1 MTINKLTAA
10 LTLIACAPL
19 VGAMQALDESELNQ
33 VTGEGLG
40 AAFDNVVIAS
50 PDHGD
55 PGAFS
60 IKLNLT
66 ENGPEAIQIG
76 ELRFHCSVNESNCGR
91 SPDGK
96 PTGIQGGRGVGGYF
110 GTYNDPYVTNTL
122 KDVTDINGIDRTA
135 LSTAWPAAH
144 LEQKERSFFDY
155 TARGWNG
162 KRFTSSIQTG
172 TGIGGLNT
180 NNGPDHYRGLPVDF
194 FTNKSVTVGN
204 LYDLSDQYAAY
215 LKDHDD
221 QLDVA
226 ANKFDLHFR
235 IDAFTQ
241 ENALKTGL
249 NDQFIAYVDAIGAR
263 LYGTEN
269 VVWGQENRGLAMSL
283 SLGLVADELRITS
296 SPDGAIDSQLSLKGV
311 DAYIPQGSVDQPMTI
326 STVQFTQVQRGK
338 WASQTMDTEARTQM
352 RVEIAPLTASVGQAE
367 QGHIFVQSIGF
378 GSSDIDDP
386 NPEIVTGVE
395 DIYLRDASGNIVE
408 TIEDVK
414 HRAFVPKTVIYNEQ
428 IDRHNKNN
436 PSNVLP
442 NIPNQNVIEI
452 RGLEIQRMVMT
463 TQDLNR

>member
-1 MTINKLTAA
+1 MKKIKNIALAIAFSAA
-10 LTLIACAPL
+10 AQGAA
-19 VGAMQALDESELNQ
+19 AMQALDESELNQ

-50 PDHGD
+50 PDYGQ

-66 ENGPEAIQIG
+66 ENGEEAL
-76 ELRFHCSVNESNCGR
+76 ELSEFRFHRSRNEIEQGVDEADDTYLAR
-91 SPDGK
+91 VQR
-96 PTGIQGGRGVGGYF
+96 TGGRF
-110 GTYNDPYVTNTL
+110 GTYEDPYVTNTL
-122 KDVTDINGIDRTA
+122 KDISDINGVERTA

-144 LEQKERSFFDY
+144 LKQKERSFFNY
-155 TARGWNG
+155 TASNFDGWEYLN
-162 KRFTSSIQTG
+162 TTQTG
-172 TGIGGLNT
+172 TNIGGMYRRHGIN
-180 NNGPDHYRGLPVDF
+180 HYRGLPENF
-194 FTNKSVTVGN
+194 FASNPSVNVGN
-204 LYDLSDQYAAY
+204 LYTLSDQYAAY
-215 LKDHDD
+215 LKDFDD

-226 ANKFDLHFR
+226 ANKFDLHLR
-235 IDAFTQ
+235 LDAYTADNFAHPDPN
-241 ENALKTGL
+241 ER
-249 NDQFIAYVDAIGAR
+249 FVAYIDAIGAR

-269 VVWGQENRGLAMSL
+269 TVWAHENRGLAMSMK
-283 SLGLVADELRITS
+283 LGLVADEIRITS

-311 DAYIPQGSVDQPMTI
+311 DAYLPQGSADQPLTI

-338 WASQTMDTEARTQM
+338 WATQTMDTEARTQM
-352 RVEIAPLTASVGQAE
+352 RVEIAPLPKNAIQAPR
-367 QGHIFVQSIGF
+367 GHIFVQSIGF
-378 GSSDIDDP
+378 GSADIDNP

-395 DIYLRDASGNIVE
+395 NIYLRDASGAIVD

-428 IDRHNKNN
+428 VDKYNKLNSTN
-436 PSNVLP
+436 IP